1 VFPGL
6 FEAPLWTTTARADD
20 YLAGQ
25 FTLSA
30 PGSESSPGRP
40 RAGSLRDCGESPGHG
55 VFRSSDVCLGT
66 KSAVRPGDFNMWGEA
81 GIVGRA
87 FRSNRK
93 STSNVYV

>member
-1 VFPGL
+1 MFPGL
-6 FEAPLWTTTARADD
+6 FEAPLCTKTARADD

-55 VFRSSDVCLGT
+55 VFRSSDTCL
-66 KSAVRPGDFNMWGEA
+66 WGEKCRATRGFQHVGGGRDRGA
-81 GIVGRA
+81 G
-87 FRSNRK
+87 FSK
-93 STSNVYV
+93 Q